1 MKNNTLNQKA
11 KIIYVQDKAIYQ
23 LDDNFYQYENYSQR
37 FVTVIDALT
46 WGKAMDRAVKQRAEA
61 LIKIKGLETSDL
73 IVAE

>member
-11 KIIYVQDKAIYQ
+11 KIIYAQDKVIYQ
-23 LDDNFYQYENYSQR
+23 LEDNFYQYENYPQK

-46 WGKAMDRAVKQRAEA
+46 WGKAMDMAVKQRTQA
-61 LIKIKGLETSDL
+61 LIKIKDLEISDL

>member
-1 MKNNTLNQKA
+1 MRNSVMTKA
-11 KIIYVQDKAIYQ
+11 KVMYCQDKAIYQ
-23 LDDNFYQYENYSQR
+23 LEDNFYQYKNYPQK
-37 FVTVIDALT
+37 FLTVIDALT

>member
-1 MKNNTLNQKA
+1 MKNST
-11 KIIYVQDKAIYQ
+11 
-23 LDDNFYQYENYSQR
+23 
-37 FVTVIDALT
+37 VTIIDALT